1 MRVTVI
7 PLRKELEHLL
17 ETFPPKPAREVLP
30 KWYKEGK
37 LGTLSGSVAG
47 TDDPKTAKK
56 CPAIQDII
64 TTDLVIPLWG
74 VLAFRTIKDDSGN
87 IQEQKWSIT
96 SARASFEPLDMHLG
110 SHPNTQTDMMD
121 LGRTLVGDVLKI
133 QCPYRFIVEDGYSV
147 YYSDPFYHFRRDV
160 QFLPG
165 IVEVDKWTSVAFP
178 FSIHQ
183 ENFVIKPGTP
193 IVHAH
198 FFKRNETKIELDV
211 RAGTEQEYEEYIK
224 AMQKLTLTE
233 ANYKKLF

>member
-1 MRVTVI
+1 MKVTAI
-7 PLRKELEHLL
+7 PLRKELEFLL
-17 ETFPPKPAREVLP
+17 ELYPPIPAREVLP

-37 LGTLSGSVAG
+37 LGTLSGSVLG
-47 TDDPKTAKK
+47 TDNPKTAKK

-74 VLAFRTIKDDSGN
+74 VLAVRTDYDDNGKILN
-87 IQEQKWSIT
+87 QYWNIT
-96 SARASFEPLDMHLG
+96 SARASSEPLEMHLG
-110 SHPNTQTDMMD
+110 SHPLSQTDGMS
-121 LGRTLVGDVLKI
+121 LGRNVDNHLLKI
-133 QCPYRFIVEDGYSV
+133 QCPYRFIVEHGYSV
-147 YYSDPFYHFRRDV
+147 YYSDPFYHFRKDI

-211 RAGTEQEYEEYIK
+211 RAGTEQEYEVYDK
-224 AMQKLTLTE
+224 AMKKLTLTE
-233 ANYKKLF
+233 GSYKKLF